1 LVNAAVTNG
10 LAVTWQLSVRH
21 SDDLQSHQVWVV
33 QDLLAVELNGCAPV
47 KGRVVG
53 GHARVK

>member
-10 LAVTWQLSVRH
+10 LAVTWQLRVRH
-21 SDDLQSHQVWVV
+21 SDDLQSHQVRVV

-47 KGRVVG
+47 
-53 GHARVK
+53 